1 MRVGEL
7 RNARDGER
15 AARLAS
21 GDSLTGRRT
30 GKKDDGIALM
40 DQTIAALSMSA
51 RVARAIRQ
59 EGWTG
64 EIMAVHPHSVY
75 VTDEDDEIYAIV
87 RQPLGNG
94 PLNLVIPA
102 EPAHLFNGLA
112 LGTSLASTGVTLGVG
127 DGITIGL
134 DAAVVWE
141 SKARAVLAADGAL
154 VERSLAV
161 LCREVSQRAPAE
173 SLARLLPHLDDED
186 LPEPLDQ
193 VPHFPRSHA
202 LISGLAE
209 SLAQRDRRR
218 LKVVTSSLAGLGP
231 GLTPAGDDFIAG
243 VLLSLALVRAQRG
256 DPALTEI
263 AHMLV
268 ETAAP
273 RTHEISAAYLRAAY
287 DGQVG
292 ERWDPLLQT
301 LAAGD
306 ADHITAAAGP
316 VLATGETSGAD
327 MLAGFVVG
335 FGVLQGG
342 GSTAAWR
349 APAAA
354 DGPAPSATPLRPAG

>member
-1 MRVGEL
+1 
-7 RNARDGER
+7 
-15 AARLAS
+15 
-21 GDSLTGRRT
+21 
-30 GKKDDGIALM
+30 
-40 DQTIAALSMSA
+40 MSA

-64 EIMAVHPHSVY
+64 EVMAVHPHSVY

-87 RQPLGNG
+87 HQPLGNG

-112 LGTSLASTGVTLGVG
+112 LGTSLASTGARLGVG
-127 DGITIGL
+127 EGITIGL
-134 DAAVVWE
+134 DGAAVWE
-141 SKARAVLAADGAL
+141 STVHAALAADGAL
-154 VERSLAV
+154 LDRGLAV
-161 LCREVSQRAPAE
+161 LCRDITERAPAE

-186 LPEPLDQ
+186 LPDALER
-193 VPHFPRSHA
+193 VAHFPRSHA
-202 LISGLAE
+202 LIGGLAE
-209 SLAQRDRRR
+209 SLAHRDRRR

-243 VLLSLALVRAQRG
+243 ILLALAIVRAQRG
-256 DPALTEI
+256 DPALNEI
-263 AHMLV
+263 AHLLV

-287 DGQVG
+287 DGQVS
-292 ERWDPLLQT
+292 ERWDPLLAA

-306 ADHITAAAGP
+306 AERLTAASGP

-335 FGVLQGG
+335 IGALQGG
-342 GSTAAWR
+342 PAAMWR
-349 APAAA
+349 ARMPAGGPAAS
-354 DGPAPSATPLRPAG
+354 PTPLRPAG

>member
-1 MRVGEL
+1 
-7 RNARDGER
+7 
-15 AARLAS
+15 
-21 GDSLTGRRT
+21 
-30 GKKDDGIALM
+30 M

-75 VTDEDDEIYAIV
+75 VTDEDNEIYAIV

-102 EPAHLFNGLA
+102 EPVHLFNGLGA
-112 LGTSLASTGVTLGVG
+112 GTSLASTGAALGVG
-127 DGITIGL
+127 DAITIGL
-134 DAAVVWE
+134 DGAAVWE
-141 SKARAVLAADGAL
+141 SKAQAALAADGAL
-154 VERSLAV
+154 LDRGLAV
-161 LCREVSQRAPAE
+161 LCREVSERAPAE

-186 LPEPLDQ
+186 LPEALERVD
-193 VPHFPRSHA
+193 HFPRSHA
-202 LISGLAE
+202 LIGGLAE
-209 SLAQRDRRR
+209 SLTQRDRRR

-231 GLTPAGDDFIAG
+231 GLTPSGDDFIAG
-243 VLLSLALVRAQRG
+243 VLLALSIVRVQRG
-256 DPALTEI
+256 DAALNEI
-263 AHMLV
+263 AHLLV

-287 DGQVG
+287 DGLVS
-292 ERWDPLLQT
+292 ERWDPLLQA

-306 ADHITAAAGP
+306 ADRITAAAAP

-335 FGVLQGG
+335 FGALQGG
-342 GSTAAWR
+342 
-349 APAAA
+349 PAAVWRTPVQA
-354 DGPAPSATPLRPAG
+354 GGPAASPTPLRPAG

>member
-1 MRVGEL
+1 
-7 RNARDGER
+7 
-15 AARLAS
+15 
-21 GDSLTGRRT
+21 
-30 GKKDDGIALM
+30 M
-40 DQTIAALSMSA
+40 DHTISALSMSA

-64 EIMAVHPHSVY
+64 EVMALHPHSVY

-112 LGTSLASTGVTLGVG
+112 LGTSLASTGARLGVG
-127 DGITIGL
+127 EGITIGL
-134 DAAVVWE
+134 DGAAVWE
-141 SKARAVLAADGAL
+141 SKAHAPLAADGAL
-154 VERSLAV
+154 LDRGLAV
-161 LCREVSQRAPAE
+161 LCREITERAPAE
-173 SLARLLPHLDDED
+173 SLARLLPYLDDED
-186 LPEPLDQ
+186 LPDALER
-193 VPHFPRSHA
+193 VAHFPRSHA
-202 LISGLAE
+202 LIGGLAE

-243 VLLSLALVRAQRG
+243 ILLALAIVRAQRG
-256 DPALTEI
+256 DPALNEI
-263 AHMLV
+263 AHLLV

-287 DGQVG
+287 DGQAS
-292 ERWDPLLQT
+292 ERWDPLVAA

-306 ADHITAAAGP
+306 AERITVASGP

-327 MLAGFVVG
+327 MLAGFVIG
-335 FGVLQGG
+335 IGALQGG
-342 GSTAAWR
+342 PAAIWR
-349 APAAA
+349 ARVPAAS
-354 DGPAPSATPLRPAG
+354 PTPLRPAG

>member
-1 MRVGEL
+1 
-7 RNARDGER
+7 
-15 AARLAS
+15 
-21 GDSLTGRRT
+21 
-30 GKKDDGIALM
+30 M
-40 DQTIAALSMSA
+40 DHTIAALSMSA

-64 EIMAVHPHSVY
+64 EVMAVHPNSVY

-102 EPAHLFNGLA
+102 EPAQLFNGLA
-112 LGTSLASTGVTLGVG
+112 LGTSLASTGASLGVG

-134 DAAVVWE
+134 EAALVWE
-141 SKARAVLAADGAL
+141 SRAHAALAADGVL
-154 VERSLAV
+154 LDRGLAV
-161 LCREVSQRAPAE
+161 LCREISEHAPAE

-186 LPEPLDQ
+186 LPDPMERIA
-193 VPHFPRSHA
+193 HFPRSHA
-202 LISGLAE
+202 LIGGLAE
-209 SLAQRDRRR
+209 SLTHRDRRR
-218 LKVVTSSLAGLGP
+218 LKVVASSLAGLGP

-243 VLLSLALVRAQRG
+243 VLLALALVRAHGG
-256 DPALTEI
+256 DPALNEI
-263 AHMLV
+263 AHLLV

-287 DGQVG
+287 DGQVS
-292 ERWDPLLQT
+292 ERWDPLLAA

-306 ADHITAAAGP
+306 AKQITAAAGP

-335 FGVLQGG
+335 IGALQGG
-342 GSTAAWR
+342 
-349 APAAA
+349 PAAMWRTPVPA
-354 DGPAPSATPLRPAG
+354 GGPAASPTPLRPTG

>member
-1 MRVGEL
+1 
-7 RNARDGER
+7 
-15 AARLAS
+15 
-21 GDSLTGRRT
+21 
-30 GKKDDGIALM
+30 M
-40 DQTIAALSMSA
+40 DYTITALSMSA

-64 EIMAVHPHSVY
+64 EVMAVHPHSIY

-112 LGTSLASTGVTLGVG
+112 LGTSLASTGARLGVG
-127 DGITIGL
+127 EGITIGL
-134 DAAVVWE
+134 DGATVWE
-141 SKARAVLAADGAL
+141 SKAHVALAADGAL
-154 VERSLAV
+154 LDRGLAV
-161 LCREVSQRAPAE
+161 LCREISERAPAE

-186 LPEPLDQ
+186 LPDALER
-193 VPHFPRSHA
+193 VAHFPRSHA
-202 LISGLAE
+202 LIGGLAE

-243 VLLSLALVRAQRG
+243 ILLALAIVRAQRG
-256 DPALTEI
+256 DPALNEI
-263 AHMLV
+263 AHLLV

-287 DGQVG
+287 DGQVND
-292 ERWDPLLQT
+292 RWDPLLAA

-306 ADHITAAAGP
+306 AEHITAAAGP

-335 FGVLQGG
+335 IGALQGG
-342 GSTAAWR
+342 PAAIWR
-349 APAAA
+349 APVPAAS
-354 DGPAPSATPLRPAG
+354 PTPLRPAG